1 MALNEKLMARVR
13 ELIAAEENDVE
24 EKKMFGGCCFMVND
38 KMCVCV
44 RDSHIMVRLNPAGVE
59 EALELPGASQ
69 MVLNG
74 RTMKGYV
81 YVDESA
87 LGTRKQLA
95 WWVGKALAFNHLA
108 RSSKQKK
115 K

>member
-13 ELIAAEENDVE
+13 ELIAAEQYEAA

-44 RDSHIMVRLNPAGVE
+44 RDSHIMVRLDPAGVD

-69 MVLNG
+69 MVMNG
-74 RTMKGYV
+74 RTMTGYV

-87 LGTRKQLA
+87 LGTKKQLA
-95 WWVGKALAFNHLA
+95 WWVSRALAFNHLA